1 MLRCHSHRSAAKN
14 TPVTIIQPQVRGA
27 SARQPPEAT
36 TQPSSITPPKA
47 TRQNAETVGGVPA
60 SSTMMPLVPMIAAP
74 ASIQASALG
83 SLREWVTEDRKSAG
97 SGQSVSVRADHG
109 GRRIIKKQKSLKL

>member
-1 MLRCHSHRSAAKN
+1 MRISDWSSDVCSSDL
-14 TPVTIIQPQVRGA
+14 
-27 SARQPPEAT
+27 
-36 TQPSSITPPKA
+36 SITPPKA

-83 SLREWVTEDRKSAG
+83 SLREWVIDAPAWPRRARSEERRVGTEC
-97 SGQSVSVRADHG
+97 SVRVDPG
-109 GRRIIKKQKSLKL
+109 GRRIIKKKKKSVVVQSEILTDR

>member
-1 MLRCHSHRSAAKN
+1 MRISDWSSDVCSSDL
-14 TPVTIIQPQVRGA
+14 TIIQPQVRGA

-36 TQPSSITPPKA
+36 TQPSSITPPKV

-83 SLREWVTEDRKSAG
+83 SLRERVIGARAWLAGPDDR
-97 SGQSVSVRADHG
+97 QSVV
-109 GRRIIKKQKSLKL
+109 